1 MVMSGVCFET
11 VAANVSRGNA
21 KQGTNDAELY
31 MSAWSEEAGGR
42 KYVVRS
48 Y

>member
-1 MVMSGVCFET
+1 MVMSGVCFQC
-11 VAANVSRGNA
+11 VAANVSRNNA
-21 KQGTNDAELY
+21 KQQTNDAELY
-31 MSAWSEEAGGR
+31 MSEWPGEAGGR